1 MDNTLSFK
9 HKIRLAR
16 GEKTMPTLKELVV
29 AVPEAR
35 IFGNEN
41 VEVAALAYDSRS
53 VAPDTAFIAVRG
65 HQRDGHEFIP
75 QALERGAT
83 TIVADNEEALKDV
96 PDQITKVLVPDT
108 RLALA
113 NLACEYYG
121 HPSRE
126 MTLVGITG
134 TNGKTTT
141 AHLIAEMLREAGYK
155 SVGIIGTLGAATE
168 KAAYETGRTTPES
181 LDLQR
186 LLADFLDGGSEA
198 VVMEVSSHALAMQRV
213 AGCAFDAGV
222 FTNLTQDHLDFHEDM
237 EDYFAAKAKLFSDVA
252 AYSEQFKSFGA
263 VINADDPYGRRLRD
277 EYCNDAIYVTYGIE
291 NEAHLTAEAV
301 HLTPSGMSFVART
314 KGTKIH
320 LELGIIGRFNVYNVL
335 AAVGFGLLK
344 EMEPAKIQSA
354 LQRASAPEGRM
365 EMIDCGQEF
374 SVAVDYAHTPD
385 GLKNV
390 VTTVR
395 EFTPGKLITVFG
407 CGGDRDRTKRPQMGA
422 IAASFSDLCVVTSD
436 NPRTE
441 DPNRIVEDILSGTRQ
456 GHAETLVELDRR
468 QAIELA
474 LGKAKK
480 GDFVLVAGKGHETY
494 QIFKDRTIH
503 FDDRE
508 VVREFLEDRAKGGA

>member
-1 MDNTLSFK
+1 
-9 HKIRLAR
+9 
-16 GEKTMPTLKELVV
+16 MPSLKELLV
-29 AVPEAR
+29 AVPEAQ
-35 IFGNEN
+35 IFGNDS

-65 HQRDGHEFIP
+65 HQRDGHDYIP

-83 TIVADNEEALKDV
+83 TIIADNEEALKSV
-96 PDQITKVLVPDT
+96 PDTVTRLLVPDT
-108 RLALA
+108 RLAMA
-113 NLACEYYG
+113 NLACEFYG

-126 MTLVGITG
+126 MTLVGVTG

-141 AHLIAEMLREAGYK
+141 AHIIAELLREAGYK

-168 KAAYETGRTTPES
+168 KAAYDTGRTTPES

-222 FTNLTQDHLDFHEDM
+222 FTNLTQDHLDFHENMD
-237 EDYFAAKAKLFSDVA
+237 EYFAAKAKLFSDVA
-252 AYSEQFKSFGA
+252 RYSESFKSFGA
-263 VINADDPYGRRLRD
+263 VINVDDSYGRRLRD
-277 EYCNDAIYVTYGIE
+277 EYCQDAIYVTYGIE
-291 NEAHLTAEAV
+291 NEAHINGEAV
-301 HLTPSGMSFVART
+301 HLTASGMSFVAHSE
-314 KGTKIH
+314 GVKIH
-320 LELGIIGRFNVYNVL
+320 LDLGLIGRFNVYNAL

-344 EMEPAKIQSA
+344 GMPPSKIQSA

-365 EMIDCGQEF
+365 EMIDCGQDF
-374 SVAVDYAHTPD
+374 FVAVDYAHTPD

-390 VTTVR
+390 ITTVR
-395 EFTPGKLITVFG
+395 EFTPGNLITVFG

-422 IAASFSDLCVVTSD
+422 IAASFSDLCVITSD

-441 DPNRIVEDILSGTRQ
+441 DPNRIIEDILAGTRQ
-456 GHAETLVELDRR
+456 GHSETVVEMDRR

-474 LGKAKK
+474 LGKAKR

-508 VVREFLEDRAKGGA
+508 VVREYLEENRKVRA